1 VFLVKGI
8 QYGAN
13 RCPSALDPALASSVS
28 TIVIKRRHADQGRH
42 LLAIQPAEFG
52 QFAGLRVLTRGLMER
67 ERAAVDRAA
76 CDRVSSARLID
87 LFGQATGW
95 LSILIKADEF
105 LSRPGE
111 ADDLSRQLDEAVD
124 RLLRDYG
131 DPPDFVFQDDSSE
144 GEQESVVELSLTDRG
159 MLEEIAALRYYSR
172 NLIIAA
178 VEARDTDEYA
188 RMVQHYGRLSVR
200 LARLLRRQK
209 VNRGQR
215 MFDQITQ
222 AIDEAIDDVLKD
234 WKL

>member
-52 QFAGLRVLTRGLMER
+52 QIAGLRVLTRGLMER
-67 ERAAVDRAA
+67 ERAAVDR
-76 CDRVSSARLID
+76 VSSARLID
-87 LFGQATGW
+87 LFSQASGW

-131 DPPDFVFQDDSSE
+131 DPPDFVFQDDSGQ

-200 LARLLRRQK
+200 LARLLRLEK
-209 VNRGQR
+209 VNRGGR
-215 MFDQITQ
+215 MFAELTK
-222 AIDEAIDDVLKD
+222 AIDDAVEDILKD
-234 WKL
+234 WKF